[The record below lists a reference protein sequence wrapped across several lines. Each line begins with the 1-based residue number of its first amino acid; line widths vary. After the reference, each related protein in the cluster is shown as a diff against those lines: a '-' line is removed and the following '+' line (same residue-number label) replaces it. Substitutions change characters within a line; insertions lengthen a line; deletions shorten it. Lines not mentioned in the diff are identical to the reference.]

1 MYCPAC
7 KSTLIELNEEPKLLV
22 CPKAKVSF
30 PNVVSK
36 LILNAIHDKDTSFKP
51 VESPQEH
58 SGIWCCVSCGDA
70 LKVNGKSLVC
80 KSCGFRISAKLHYY
94 MQNVV
99 GHTSSF

>member
-36 LILNAIHDKDTSFKP
+36 LILNAIHDKDTS
-51 VESPQEH
+51 
-58 SGIWCCVSCGDA
+58 
-70 LKVNGKSLVC
+70 LSL
-80 KSCGFRISAKLHYY
+80 
-94 MQNVV
+94 
-99 GHTSSF
+99 